1 MPPRLPGLTKST
13 GLLQHPFDAAHGVR
27 TSGLVAGRDLRIGHV
42 NDKHATAYYGVAPS
56 VFMQLLIRWQRTRPV
71 APLADFTFFD
81 IGAGMGRAL
90 LLASALPFRR
100 VRGVELHP
108 ALVRIA
114 RRNLAAWR
122 RSGRAVAPISI
133 SLADATT
140 LRFPSGPAVCFLFN
154 PFGAPVLH
162 RFLRHAADS
171 FATRP
176 GQLDLLYVN
185 NEQEHVF
192 ESARGFSRVFHGKIR
207 RSREDYRADRAIL
220 NHQPEVEYGAYPH
233 EDCSIWR
240 YVG

>member
-1 MPPRLPGLTKST
+1 VPPRLPGLTRST

-27 TSGLVAGRDLRIGHV
+27 TSGLVAGRDLRIGHA
-42 NDKHATAYYGVAPS
+42 NDKHATAYFGVAPS
-56 VFMQLLIRWQRTRPV
+56 VFMQLLIRWQRSRPA
-71 APLADFTFFD
+71 APLGQFTFLD

-90 LLASALPFRR
+90 LLASSLPFRR

-108 ALVRIA
+108 TLVRIA
-114 RRNLAAWR
+114 RRNLTAWR
-122 RSGRAVAPISI
+122 CSGRAAVPVSI
-133 SLADATT
+133 SLADATQ

-154 PFGAPVLH
+154 PFGAPVLRH
-162 RFLRHAADS
+162 FLKHTAES

-176 GQLDLLYVN
+176 GQLDFLYVN

-192 ESARGFSRVFHGKIR
+192 ECTPGFRRVFHGKIR

-220 NHQPEVEYGAYPH
+220 LHQPDGEYAAYPH